1 MAMSTMQTA
10 SAKSAPKLEAPHGTC
25 DTHMHF
31 YDKKYPL
38 APTAASAP
46 PEDGSVVTYRTLQ
59 RRIGIS
65 RTVVVQPTAYG
76 KDNTCTLDGMAA
88 LGKDNA
94 RGVAVVD
101 GRVSE
106 TALRRLDDLGMR
118 AARLHMLPGGAIP
131 WEIADAVVKCVQ
143 SVGWHAQLQLHGR
156 LLPDR
161 ERQILGWPGRVVI
174 DHIGRIADP
183 VSVENPA
190 FRCLLRLVDTGRVW
204 VKLSAPYLVSKSG
217 PPRYEDVSALAKT
230 LVKAAP
236 ERMLWATNWPHP
248 NEKHPPDE
256 AGLLD
261 LLLDWAPDEATRRK
275 ILVDNPT
282 ALYGF

>member
-1 MAMSTMQTA
+1 METP
-10 SAKSAPKLEAPHGTC
+10 SAKSAPKLKAPQGAC

-46 PEDGSVVTYRTLQ
+46 PDDGSVATYRGLQ
-59 RRIGIS
+59 RRIGIA

-76 KDNTCTLDGMAA
+76 KDNSCTLDGMAA
-88 LGKDNA
+88 LGRNA
-94 RGVAVVD
+94 RGVAVV
-101 GRVSE
+101 
-106 TALRRLDDLGMR
+106 
-118 AARLHMLPGGAIP
+118 AR
-131 WEIADAVVKCVQ
+131 VQ
-143 SVGWHAQLQLHGR
+143 SVGWHAQLQMDGR

-161 ERQILGWPGRVVI
+161 ERQILGWPGRIVI

-183 VSVENPA
+183 VAVGNPA

-204 VKLSAPYLVSKSG
+204 VKLSGPYLVSKSG
-217 PPRYEDVSALAKT
+217 PPRYDDVSELAKA

-248 NEKHPPDE
+248 SENNPPDE
-256 AGLLD
+256 ADLLD
-261 LLLDWAPDEATRRK
+261 LLLDWAPDDGSRRK
-275 ILVDNPT
+275 ILVDNP
-282 ALYGF
+282 AELYGF

>member
-1 MAMSTMQTA
+1 MSTMETP
-10 SAKSAPKLEAPHGTC
+10 SAKSTPKLKAPENAC

-46 PEDGSVVTYRTLQ
+46 PEDGSVDTYRALQ
-59 RRIGIS
+59 RRIGIT

-88 LGKDNA
+88 LGKDA

-101 GRVSE
+101 QEVSDAE
-106 TALRRLDDLGMR
+106 LRRLDDAGMR
-118 AARLHMLPGGAIP
+118 AARLHMLPGGAIG
-131 WEIADAVVKCVQ
+131 WDIADAVVKRAQ
-143 SVGWHAQLQLHGR
+143 SVGWHAQLQMDGK

-161 ERQILGWPGRVVI
+161 ERQIFDWPGRIVI

-183 VSVENPA
+183 VSVGNPA

-204 VKLSAPYLVSKSG
+204 VKLSGPYLVSKAG
-217 PPRYEDVSALAKT
+217 PPRYEDVSELAKA

-248 NEKHPPDE
+248 SEKHPPDE
-256 AGLLD
+256 ADLLD
-261 LLLDWAPDEATRRK
+261 LLLDWAPDAGARRK
-275 ILVDNPT
+275 ILVDNP
-282 ALYGF
+282 AELYRF

>member
-1 MAMSTMQTA
+1 MLQ
-10 SAKSAPKLEAPHGTC
+10 APDGAC

-46 PEDGSVVTYRTLQ
+46 PDDGSVDTYQALQ
-59 RRIGIS
+59 RHVGIS

-88 LGKDNA
+88 LGKGKA

-101 GRVSE
+101 DQVGE
-106 TALRRLDDLGMR
+106 AELRRLDDAGMR
-118 AARLHMLPGGAIP
+118 AARLHMLPGGAVG
-131 WEIADAVVKCVQ
+131 WDIADAVVKRVQ
-143 SVGWHAQLQLHGR
+143 SVGWHTQLQMDGR
-156 LLPDR
+156 LLSDR
-161 ERQILGWPGRVVI
+161 ERQIRDWPGRIVI

-183 VSVENPA
+183 VAASNSA
-190 FRCLLRLVDTGRVW
+190 FRCLLRLVDSGRVW
-204 VKLSAPYLVSKSG
+204 VKLSGPYLVSKAG
-217 PPRYEDVSALAKT
+217 PPRYEDVSALAKA
-230 LVKAAP
+230 LVDAAP

-248 NEKHPPDE
+248 SEKNAPDE

-261 LLLDWAPDEATRRK
+261 LLLDWAPDEGTQRK
-275 ILVDNPT
+275 ILVDNP
-282 ALYGF
+282 AELYGF

>member
-1 MAMSTMQTA
+1 MAMSTMQAA
-10 SAKSAPKLEAPHGTC
+10 SAKSAAKLEAPHGTC

-46 PEDGSVVTYRTLQ
+46 PEDGSVATYRALQ
-59 RRIGIS
+59 RRIGIT

-88 LGKDNA
+88 LGKDTA

-101 GRVSE
+101 DRVSE
-106 TALRRLDDLGMR
+106 AELRRLDDLGMR

-131 WEIADAVVKCVQ
+131 WEIADAVVKRVQ
-143 SVGWHAQLQLHGR
+143 SVGWHAQLQLNGR

-161 ERQILGWPGRVVI
+161 ERQILDWPGRVVI

-183 VSVENPA
+183 VAVENPA
-190 FRCLLRLVDTGRVW
+190 FRCLLRLLDTGRVW

-230 LVKAAP
+230 LAKAAP

-275 ILVDNPT
+275 ILVDNPA

>member
-1 MAMSTMQTA
+1 MSTMETP
-10 SAKSAPKLEAPHGTC
+10 SAKSAPKLEAPDGAC

-46 PEDGSVVTYRTLQ
+46 PEDGSVATYQALR
-59 RRIGIS
+59 RRIGIA

-76 KDNTCTLDGMAA
+76 KDNSCTLDGMAA
-88 LGKDNA
+88 LGRNA

-101 GRVSE
+101 DHVSE
-106 TALRRLDDLGMR
+106 AELRRLDDAGMR
-118 AARLHMLPGGAIP
+118 AARLHMLPGGAIS
-131 WEIADAVVKCVQ
+131 WDIADAVVARVQ
-143 SVGWHAQLQLHGR
+143 SVGWHAQLQMDGR

-161 ERQILGWPGRVVI
+161 ERQIFDWPGRIVI

-183 VSVENPA
+183 VAVGNPA
-190 FRCLLRLVDTGRVW
+190 FRCLLRLVDGGRVW
-204 VKLSAPYLVSKSG
+204 VKLSGPYLVSKAG
-217 PPRYEDVSALAKT
+217 PPRYDDVSELAKA

-248 NEKHPPDE
+248 SEKNPPDE
-256 AGLLD
+256 ADLLD
-261 LLLDWAPDEATRRK
+261 LLLDWAPDAATRRK
-275 ILVDNPT
+275 ILVDN
-282 ALYGF
+282 AAELYGF

>member
-1 MAMSTMQTA
+1 MSTMENG
-10 SAKSAPKLEAPHGTC
+10 SAKPTPKLKAPDGAC

-38 APTAASAP
+38 AKTAASAP
-46 PEDGSVVTYRTLQ
+46 PEDGSVATYQALRQ
-59 RRIGIS
+59 RVGIG

-88 LGKDNA
+88 LGQNA

-101 GRVSE
+101 QAVGE
-106 TALRRLDDLGMR
+106 AELRRLDAAGMR
-118 AARLHMLPGGAIP
+118 AARLHMLPGGAIS
-131 WEIADAVVKCVQ
+131 WDIADAVVARVQ
-143 SVGWHAQLQLHGR
+143 SVGWHAQLQMDGR

-161 ERQILGWPGRVVI
+161 ERQIRDWPGRIVI

-183 VSVENPA
+183 VAVGNPA

-204 VKLSAPYLVSKSG
+204 VKLSGPYLVSKSG
-217 PPRYEDVSALAKT
+217 PPRYDDVSELAKA

-248 NEKHPPDE
+248 SEKSPPDE
-256 AGLLD
+256 ADLLD
-261 LLLDWAPDEATRRK
+261 LLLDWAPEETTRRK
-275 ILVDNPT
+275 ILVDNP
-282 ALYGF
+282 AELYRF

>member
-1 MAMSTMQTA
+1 MSTTQAAAGST
-10 SAKSAPKLEAPHGTC
+10 PKLEAPAGAC

-38 APTAASAP
+38 AKTAASAP
-46 PEDGSVVTYRTLQ
+46 PEDGSVATYRALKQ
-59 RRIGIS
+59 RIGIT

-76 KDNTCTLDGMAA
+76 KDNSCTLDGMAA
-88 LGKDNA
+88 LGKHA

-101 GRVSE
+101 DRVGDAE
-106 TALRRLDDLGMR
+106 LRRLDSLGMR
-118 AARLHMLPGGAIP
+118 AARLHMLPGGAIS
-131 WEIADAVVKCVQ
+131 WDIADAVVKRAQ
-143 SVGWHAQLQLHGR
+143 SVNWHVQLQLDGR

-161 ERQILGWPGRVVI
+161 ERQISAWPGRIVV

-183 VSVENPA
+183 VAVENPA
-190 FRCLLRLVDTGRVW
+190 FRSLLRLVDSGRVW

-217 PPRYEDVSALAKT
+217 PPHYDDVGALARA
-230 LVKAAP
+230 LVGAAP

-256 AGLLD
+256 ADLLD
-261 LLLDWAPDEATRRK
+261 LLLDWAPGDATRRK
-275 ILVDNPT
+275 ILVDNPA

>member
-1 MAMSTMQTA
+1 MSTMEKG
-10 SAKSAPKLEAPHGTC
+10 SAKSAPKLKAPDRAC

-31 YDKKYPL
+31 YDQKYPL

-46 PEDGSVVTYRTLQ
+46 PEDGSVATYRGLQ
-59 RRIGIS
+59 RRIGIG

-76 KDNTCTLDGMAA
+76 KDNSCTLDGMAA
-88 LGKDNA
+88 LGKDA

-101 GRVSE
+101 DQVSE
-106 TALRRLDDLGMR
+106 AELRRLDDAGMR
-118 AARLHMLPGGAIP
+118 AARLHMLPGGAIS
-131 WEIADAVVKCVQ
+131 WDIADAVVARVQ
-143 SVGWHAQLQLHGR
+143 SVGWHTQLQMDGR

-161 ERQILGWPGRVVI
+161 ERQVRDWPGRIVI

-183 VSVENPA
+183 VTVGNAA

-204 VKLSAPYLVSKSG
+204 VKLSGPYLVSKSG
-217 PPRYEDVSALAKT
+217 PPRYDDVSELAKA

-248 NEKHPPDE
+248 SEKDPPDE
-256 AGLLD
+256 ADLLD
-261 LLLDWAPDEATRRK
+261 LLLDWAPDAATRGK
-275 ILVDNPT
+275 ILADNPSE
-282 ALYGF
+282 LYRF

>member
-1 MAMSTMQTA
+1 MSTMETP
-10 SAKSAPKLEAPHGTC
+10 SAKSTPKLQAPENAC

-46 PEDGSVVTYRTLQ
+46 PEDGSVATYRALQ
-59 RRIGIS
+59 RRIGIA

-76 KDNTCTLDGMAA
+76 KDNSCTLDGMAA
-88 LGKDNA
+88 LGRNA

-101 GRVSE
+101 DHVSE
-106 TALRRLDDLGMR
+106 AELRRLDAAGMR
-118 AARLHMLPGGAIP
+118 AARLHMLPGGAIS
-131 WEIADAVVKCVQ
+131 WDIADAVVARVQ
-143 SVGWHAQLQLHGR
+143 SVGWHAQLQMDGR

-161 ERQILGWPGRVVI
+161 ERQIFDWPGRIVI

-183 VSVENPA
+183 VAVGNPA
-190 FRCLLRLVDTGRVW
+190 FRCLLRLVDSGRVW
-204 VKLSAPYLVSKSG
+204 VKLSGPYLVSKAG
-217 PPRYEDVSALAKT
+217 PPRYDDVSALAKA

-248 NEKHPPDE
+248 SEKNPPDE
-256 AGLLD
+256 ADLLD
-261 LLLDWAPDEATRRK
+261 LLLDWAPDAATRGK
-275 ILVDNPT
+275 ILVDNPSE
-282 ALYGF
+282 LYRF

>member
-1 MAMSTMQTA
+1 MSTMETP
-10 SAKSAPKLEAPHGTC
+10 SAKSTPKLKAPENAC

-46 PEDGSVVTYRTLQ
+46 PEDGSIDTYRALQ
-59 RRIGIS
+59 RRLGIA

-88 LGKDNA
+88 LGKDA

-101 GRVSE
+101 QEVSE
-106 TALRRLDDLGMR
+106 AELRRLEAAGMR
-118 AARLHMLPGGAIP
+118 AARLHMLPGGAIG
-131 WEIADAVVKCVQ
+131 WDIADAVVKRAQ
-143 SVGWHAQLQLHGR
+143 SVGWHAQLQMDGK

-161 ERQILGWPGRVVI
+161 ERQIRDWPGRIVV
-174 DHIGRIADP
+174 DHIGRISDP
-183 VSVENPA
+183 VAVGNPA
-190 FRCLLRLVDTGRVW
+190 FRCLLRLVDAGRVW
-204 VKLSAPYLVSKSG
+204 VKLSGPYLVSKAG
-217 PPRYEDVSALAKT
+217 PPRHEDVSELARA

-248 NEKHPPDE
+248 SEKHPPDE
-256 AGLLD
+256 ADLLD
-261 LLLDWAPDEATRRK
+261 LLLDWAPDAGARRK
-275 ILVDNPT
+275 ILVDNP
-282 ALYGF
+282 AELYRF

>member
-1 MAMSTMQTA
+1 MSTMETP
-10 SAKSAPKLEAPHGTC
+10 SAKSAPKLEAPDGAC

-46 PEDGSVVTYRTLQ
+46 PEDGSVATYQALR
-59 RRIGIS
+59 RRIGIA

-76 KDNTCTLDGMAA
+76 KDNSCTLDGMAA
-88 LGKDNA
+88 LGRNA

-101 GRVSE
+101 DHVSE
-106 TALRRLDDLGMR
+106 AELRRLDDAGMR
-118 AARLHMLPGGAIP
+118 AARLHMLPGGAIS
-131 WEIADAVVKCVQ
+131 WDIADAVVARVQ
-143 SVGWHAQLQLHGR
+143 SVGWHAQLQMDGR

-161 ERQILGWPGRVVI
+161 ERQIFDWPGRIVI

-183 VSVENPA
+183 VSVGNPA
-190 FRCLLRLVDTGRVW
+190 FRCLLRLVDSGRVW
-204 VKLSAPYLVSKSG
+204 VKLSGPYLVSKAG
-217 PPRYEDVSALAKT
+217 PPRYDDVSELAKA

-248 NEKHPPDE
+248 SEKNPPDE
-256 AGLLD
+256 ADLLD
-261 LLLDWAPDEATRRK
+261 LLLDWAPDDGNRRK
-275 ILVDNPT
+275 ILVDN
-282 ALYGF
+282 AAELYGF

>member
-1 MAMSTMQTA
+1 MSTMETG
-10 SAKSAPKLEAPHGTC
+10 SAKSTPKLKAPENAC

-46 PEDGSVVTYRTLQ
+46 PEDGSVDTYRALR
-59 RRIGIS
+59 RRIGIT

-88 LGKDNA
+88 LGKAA

-101 GRVSE
+101 QDVSE
-106 TALRRLDDLGMR
+106 AELRRLEAAGMR
-118 AARLHMLPGGAIP
+118 AARLHMLPGGAIS
-131 WEIADAVVKCVQ
+131 WDIADAVVKRAQ
-143 SVGWHAQLQLHGR
+143 SVGWHAQLQMDGK

-161 ERQILGWPGRVVI
+161 ERQIFDWPGRIVI
-174 DHIGRIADP
+174 DHIGRISDP
-183 VSVENPA
+183 VAVGNPA

-204 VKLSAPYLVSKSG
+204 VKLSGPYLVSKAG
-217 PPRYEDVSALAKT
+217 PPRYEDVSELARA

-248 NEKHPPDE
+248 SEKHPPDE
-256 AGLLD
+256 ADLLD
-261 LLLDWAPDEATRRK
+261 LLLDWAFDAGTRRK
-275 ILVDNPT
+275 ILVDNP
-282 ALYGF
+282 AELYRF

>member
-1 MAMSTMQTA
+1 MSTMETP
-10 SAKSAPKLEAPHGTC
+10 SAQSTPKLKAPENAC

-46 PEDGSVVTYRTLQ
+46 PEDGSVATYRALQ
-59 RRIGIS
+59 RRIGIT

-88 LGKDNA
+88 LGKHA

-101 GRVSE
+101 QEVSE
-106 TALRRLDDLGMR
+106 AELRRLEAAGMR
-118 AARLHMLPGGAIP
+118 AARLHMLPGGAIG
-131 WEIADAVVKCVQ
+131 WDIADAVVARVQ
-143 SVGWHAQLQLHGR
+143 SVGWHAQLQMDGKR
-156 LLPDR
+156 LPDR
-161 ERQILGWPGRVVI
+161 ERQIFAWPGRIVI
-174 DHIGRIADP
+174 DHIGRIPDP
-183 VSVENPA
+183 VAVGNLA

-204 VKLSAPYLVSKSG
+204 VKLSGPYLVSKAG
-217 PPRYEDVSALAKT
+217 LPRYEDVSELAKT

-248 NEKHPPDE
+248 SEKNPPDE
-256 AGLLD
+256 ADLLD
-261 LLLDWAPDEATRRK
+261 LLLDWAPDAGARRK
-275 ILVDNPT
+275 ILVDNP
-282 ALYGF
+282 AELYRF

>member
-1 MAMSTMQTA
+1 MSTMQTP
-10 SAKSAPKLEAPHGTC
+10 SAKSTPKLEAPENAC

-46 PEDGSVVTYRTLQ
+46 PEDGSVATYQGLR
-59 RRIGIS
+59 RRIGIT

-76 KDNTCTLDGMAA
+76 KDNSCTLDGMAA
-88 LGKDNA
+88 LGRNA

-101 GRVSE
+101 DHVSE
-106 TALRRLDDLGMR
+106 AELRRLDDAGMR
-118 AARLHMLPGGAIP
+118 AARLHMLPGGAIS
-131 WEIADAVVKCVQ
+131 WDIADAVVARVQ
-143 SVGWHAQLQLHGR
+143 SVGWHAQLQMDGR

-161 ERQILGWPGRVVI
+161 ERQIRDWPGRIVI

-183 VSVENPA
+183 VAAGNPA
-190 FRCLLRLVDTGRVW
+190 FRCLLRLVDRGRVW
-204 VKLSAPYLVSKSG
+204 VKLSGPYLVSKAG
-217 PPRYEDVSALAKT
+217 PPRYDDVSELAKA

-248 NEKHPPDE
+248 SEKNPPDE
-256 AGLLD
+256 ADLLD
-261 LLLDWAPDEATRRK
+261 LLLDWAPDDGNRRK
-275 ILVDNPT
+275 ILVDN
-282 ALYGF
+282 AAELYGF

>member
-1 MAMSTMQTA
+1 MSTMETP
-10 SAKSAPKLEAPHGTC
+10 SAKSTPKLNAPENAC

-46 PEDGSVVTYRTLQ
+46 PEDGSIDTYRALQ
-59 RRIGIS
+59 RRLGIA

-88 LGKDNA
+88 LGKHA

-101 GRVSE
+101 QEVSE
-106 TALRRLDDLGMR
+106 AELRRLDAAGMR
-118 AARLHMLPGGAIP
+118 AARLHMLPGGAIS
-131 WEIADAVVKCVQ
+131 WDIADAVVKRAQ
-143 SVGWHAQLQLHGR
+143 SVGWHAQLQMDGK

-161 ERQILGWPGRVVI
+161 ERQIFDWPGRIVI
-174 DHIGRIADP
+174 DHIGRISDP
-183 VSVENPA
+183 VAVGNPA

-204 VKLSAPYLVSKSG
+204 VKLSGPYLVSKAG
-217 PPRYEDVSALAKT
+217 PPRYEDVSELARA

-248 NEKHPPDE
+248 SEKHPPDE
-256 AGLLD
+256 ADLLD
-261 LLLDWAPDEATRRK
+261 LLLDWAPDAGARRK
-275 ILVDNPT
+275 ILVDNP
-282 ALYGF
+282 AELYGF

>member
-1 MAMSTMQTA
+1 MSTMETP
-10 SAKSAPKLEAPHGTC
+10 SAKSAPKLQAPENAC

-46 PEDGSVVTYRTLQ
+46 PEDGSVATYQALR
-59 RRIGIS
+59 RRIGIA

-76 KDNTCTLDGMAA
+76 KDNSCTLDGMAA
-88 LGKDNA
+88 LGRNA

-101 GRVSE
+101 DHVSE
-106 TALRRLDDLGMR
+106 AELRRLDAAGMR
-118 AARLHMLPGGAIP
+118 AARLHMLPGGAIS
-131 WEIADAVVKCVQ
+131 WDIADAVVARVQ
-143 SVGWHAQLQLHGR
+143 SVGWHAQLQMDGR

-161 ERQILGWPGRVVI
+161 ERQIFDWPGRIVI

-183 VSVENPA
+183 VAVGNPA

-204 VKLSAPYLVSKSG
+204 VKLSGPYLVSKAG
-217 PPRYEDVSALAKT
+217 PPRYDDVSELAKA

-248 NEKHPPDE
+248 SEKNPPDE
-256 AGLLD
+256 ADLLD
-261 LLLDWAPDEATRRK
+261 LLLDWAPDAATRRK
-275 ILVDNPT
+275 ILVDN
-282 ALYGF
+282 AAELYGF

>member
-1 MAMSTMQTA
+1 MSTVTTA
-10 SAKSAPKLEAPHGTC
+10 SATSRRRLEAPPGSC

-38 APTAASAP
+38 AKTAASAP
-46 PEDGSVVTYRTLQ
+46 PEDGSVETYRALRQ
-59 RRIGIS
+59 RIGII

-76 KDNTCTLDGMAA
+76 KDNSCTLDGMAA
-88 LGKDNA
+88 LGKDA

-101 GRVSE
+101 DEVSDAE
-106 TALRRLDDLGMR
+106 LRRLDALGMR
-118 AARLHMLPGGAIP
+118 AARLHMLPGGAIS
-131 WEIADAVVKCVQ
+131 WDLADAVVKRAQ
-143 SVGWHAQLQLHGR
+143 SVGWHAQLQLDGR
-156 LLPDR
+156 LLPER

-183 VSVENPA
+183 VAVENPA
-190 FRCLLRLVDTGRVW
+190 FRSLLRLVDTGRVW

-217 PPRYEDVSALAKT
+217 PPHYEDVSALAKV

-256 AGLLD
+256 ADLLD
-261 LLLDWAPDEATRRK
+261 LLFDWAPDEATRRK
-275 ILVDNPT
+275 ILVDNPA